1 MKKPTVPS
9 ILVAVMLLAIAAMAE
24 AHQPTKVARLRYLS
38 DFLRLNLRLGIVAPK
53 LSTKV

>member
-1 MKKPTVPS
+1 MKNPTVPS
-9 ILVAVMLLAIAAMAE
+9 ILVAVMLLAAVMAE
-24 AHQPTKVARLRYLS
+24 AHQPTKVARLGYLS